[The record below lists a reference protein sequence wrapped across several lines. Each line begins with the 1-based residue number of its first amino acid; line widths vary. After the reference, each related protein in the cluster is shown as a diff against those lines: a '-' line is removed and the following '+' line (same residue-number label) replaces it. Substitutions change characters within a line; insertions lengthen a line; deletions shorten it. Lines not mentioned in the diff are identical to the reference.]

1 MENQF
6 LVDSE
11 YLSPEALAVKHRL
24 ETDPSSRKDHMEYLP
39 GMEIIESDV
48 CGKVMTQMEQ
58 YEADRYTAKD
68 VRAALEHETCTIEDF
83 KALISPA
90 AEPFLGQMA
99 ERARRETSKHFGNTV
114 YLFTPLY
121 IANYCENYCVYC
133 GFNCYNHINRMKLTM
148 EQIEKEMKVI
158 ADSGMEEILILTG
171 ESRGQSS
178 VEYIGEACKL
188 ARKYFRMV
196 GLEIYPVNTDEYR
209 YLHEC
214 GADYVTVFQET
225 YDTDKYETLHLMGH
239 KRVWPYRFDAQER
252 ALRGGM
258 RGVAFS
264 ALLGLSDFRKDALA
278 SALHVYYLQRKYPH
292 AEMSLSCPRLRPI
305 INNDKINPL
314 DVHEKQ
320 LCQII
325 CAYRIFQ
332 PFVGITVSSRES
344 ASFRDG
350 IVKIA
355 ATKVS
360 AGVSTGIGDHD
371 SKYNGKENEEPQGDE
386 QFEIND
392 SRSLDKMYQDIAEE
406 GLQPVLNDYLY
417 IG

>member
-6 LVDSE
+6 FVDSE
-11 YLSPEALAVKHRL
+11 FLSPEALKRKHEL
-24 ETDPSSRKDHMEYLP
+24 ETNPASRKNHMEYMP
-39 GMEIIESDV
+39 GMEIIKSDIRDT
-48 CGKVMTQMEQ
+48 VMAHVEE
-58 YEADRYTAKD
+58 YDYDKYTARD
-68 VRAALEHETCTIEDF
+68 VRAALDHETCSVEDF
-83 KALISPA
+83 KALLSPA
-90 AEPFLGQMA
+90 AAPFLEEMA
-99 ERARRETSKHFGNTV
+99 QKARIETSKHFGNTV

-133 GFNCYNHINRMKLTM
+133 GFNCYNHINRMKLNM
-148 EQIEKEMKVI
+148 EQIEKEMQVI

-171 ESRGQSS
+171 ESRAKSD
-178 VEYIGEACKL
+178 VKYIGEACKL

-196 GLEIYPVNTDEYR
+196 GVEIYPVNTDEYH

-214 GADYVTVFQET
+214 GVDYVTVFQET
-225 YDTDKYETLHLMGH
+225 YDNVKYETLHLMGH

-258 RGVAFS
+258 RGAGFS

-314 DVHEKQ
+314 DVGEKE
-320 LCQII
+320 LCQVL
-325 CAYRIFQ
+325 CAYRIFM

-344 ASFRDG
+344 RSFRDG

-360 AGVSTGIGDHD
+360 AGVSTGIGDHE
-371 SKYNGKENEEPQGDE
+371 SKYTGKEAEGAEGDE

-392 SRSLDKMYQDIAEE
+392 DRSFEAMYEDMSEE

-417 IG
+417 V

>member
-6 LVDSE
+6 FVDSE
-11 YLSPEALAVKHRL
+11 FLSPEALKRKHEL
-24 ETDPSSRKDHMEYLP
+24 ETNPASRKNHMEYMP
-39 GMEIIESDV
+39 GMEIIKSDIRET
-48 CGKVMTQMEQ
+48 VMAHVEE
-58 YEADRYTAKD
+58 YDYDKYTARD
-68 VRAALEHETCTIEDF
+68 VRAALDHETCSVEDF
-83 KALISPA
+83 KALLSPA
-90 AEPFLGQMA
+90 AAPFLEEMA
-99 ERARRETSKHFGNTV
+99 QKARIETGKHFGNTV

-133 GFNCYNHINRMKLTM
+133 GFNCYNHINRMKLNM
-148 EQIEKEMKVI
+148 EQIEKEMQVI

-171 ESRGQSS
+171 ESRAMSD
-178 VEYIGEACKL
+178 VKYIGEACKL

-196 GLEIYPVNTDEYR
+196 GVEIYPVNTDEYR

-214 GADYVTVFQET
+214 GVDYVTVFQET
-225 YDTDKYETLHLMGH
+225 YDNVKYETLHLKGH

-314 DVHEKQ
+314 DVGEKE
-320 LCQII
+320 LCQVL
-325 CAYRIFQ
+325 CAYRIFM

-344 ASFRDG
+344 KSFRDG

-355 ATKVS
+355 ATKVY
-360 AGVSTGIGDHD
+360 AGVSTGIGDHE
-371 SKYNGKENEEPQGDE
+371 SKYTGKEAEGAEGDE

-392 SRSLDKMYQDIAEE
+392 ERSFETMYEDMSEE

-417 IG
+417 V

>member
-6 LVDSE
+6 FVDSE
-11 YLSPEALAVKHRL
+11 FLSPEALKRKHEL
-24 ETDPSSRKDHMEYLP
+24 ETNPASRKNHMEYMP
-39 GMEIIESDV
+39 GMEIIKSDIRET
-48 CGKVMTQMEQ
+48 VMAHVEE
-58 YEADRYTAKD
+58 YDYDKYTARD
-68 VRAALEHETCTIEDF
+68 VRAALDHETCSVEDF
-83 KALISPA
+83 KALLSPA
-90 AEPFLGQMA
+90 AAPFLEEMA
-99 ERARRETSKHFGNTV
+99 QKARIETGKHFGNTV

-133 GFNCYNHINRMKLTM
+133 GFNCYNHINRMKLNM
-148 EQIEKEMKVI
+148 EQIEKEMQVI

-171 ESRGQSS
+171 ESRAMSD
-178 VEYIGEACKL
+178 VKYIGEACKL

-196 GLEIYPVNTDEYR
+196 GVEIYPVNTDEYH

-214 GADYVTVFQET
+214 GVDYVTVFQET
-225 YDTDKYETLHLMGH
+225 YDNVKYETLHLMGH

-264 ALLGLSDFRKDALA
+264 ALLGLSDFRKDALT

-314 DVHEKQ
+314 DVGEKE
-320 LCQII
+320 LCQVL
-325 CAYRIFQ
+325 CAYRIFM

-344 ASFRDG
+344 KSFRDG

-360 AGVSTGIGDHD
+360 AGVSTGIGDHE
-371 SKYNGKENEEPQGDE
+371 SKYTGKEAEGAEGDE

-392 SRSLDKMYQDIAEE
+392 ERSFETMYEDMSEE

-417 IG
+417 V

>member
-6 LVDSE
+6 FIDSE
-11 YLSPEALAVKHRL
+11 HLSPGALAKKHRL
-24 ETDPSSRKDHMEYLP
+24 ETDPSARRNHMEYMP
-39 GMEIIESDV
+39 GMEPIESDI
-48 CGKVMTQMEQ
+48 CENVMSQMKS
-58 YEADRYTAKD
+58 YDYSKYTARD
-68 VRAALEHETCTIEDF
+68 VKAALEHETCSIEDF
-83 KALISPA
+83 KALLSPA
-90 AEPFLGQMA
+90 AEPFLEEMA
-99 ERARRETSKHFGNTV
+99 QKARLETSKHFGNTV

-148 EQIEKEMKVI
+148 EQIEHEMKVI

-171 ESRGQSS
+171 ESRSQSD
-178 VEYIGEACKL
+178 VKYIGEACKL

-196 GLEIYPVNTDEYR
+196 GLEIYPVNTDEYA

-278 SALHVYYLQRKYPH
+278 SALHVYYLQRKYPQ

-305 INNDKINPL
+305 INNDKISPM
-314 DVHEKQ
+314 DVGEKQ

-325 CAYRIFQ
+325 CAYRIFL

-344 ASFRDG
+344 EQFRNG

-360 AGVSTGIGDHD
+360 AGVSTGIGDHE
-371 SKYNGKENEEPQGDE
+371 SKYTGKESDSAQGDE
-386 QFEIND
+386 QFEIDDN
-392 SRSLDKMYQDIAEE
+392 RSFAKMYQDISEE

-417 IG
+417 V

>member
-6 LVDSE
+6 FVDSE
-11 YLSPEALAVKHRL
+11 YLSPAALEKKHKL
-24 ETDPSSRKDHMEYLP
+24 ETDPSSRKNHMEYLP
-39 GMEIIESDV
+39 GMEIIKSDV
-48 CGKVMTQMEQ
+48 CQQVMYQMNSFD
-58 YEADRYTAKD
+58 YSVYTARD
-68 VRAALEHETCTIEDF
+68 VRAALDHETCSVEDF
-83 KALISPA
+83 KALLSPA
-90 AEPFLGQMA
+90 AEPFLEEMA
-99 ERARRETSKHFGNTV
+99 QKARMETSKHFGNTV

-148 EQIEKEMKVI
+148 EQIEHEMKVI

-171 ESRGQSS
+171 ESRAQSD
-178 VEYIGEACKL
+178 VQYIGEAVKL

-196 GLEIYPVNTDEYR
+196 GLEIYPVNTDEYK

-225 YDTDKYETLHLMGH
+225 YDADKYETLHLFGH

-314 DVHEKQ
+314 DVGEKQ
-320 LCQII
+320 LCQIL
-325 CAYRIFQ
+325 CAYRIFL

-344 ASFRDG
+344 AKFRNG

-355 ATKVS
+355 ATKIS
-360 AGVSTGIGDHD
+360 AGVSTGIGDHE
-371 SKYNGKENEEPQGDE
+371 SKYTGKEDDAVKGDE
-386 QFEIND
+386 QFEID
-392 SRSLDKMYQDIAEE
+392 DDRSFETMYKDMSGE
-406 GLQPVLNDYLY
+406 GLQPVLNDYVY
-417 IG
+417 V

>member
-1 MENQF
+1 MDNQF
-6 LVDSE
+6 FVDSE
-11 YLSPEALAVKHRL
+11 FLSPEALEKKHRL
-24 ETDPSSRKDHMEYLP
+24 ENDPSYRKSHMEYLP
-39 GMEIIESDV
+39 GMEVIESDV
-48 CGKVMTQMEQ
+48 CSNVMAQMQ
-58 YEADRYTAKD
+58 SYDPSAYTPRD
-68 VRAALEHETCTIEDF
+68 VRAALEHDTCTIEDF
-83 KALISPA
+83 KALLSPA
-90 AEPFLGQMA
+90 AEPFLEEMA
-99 ERARRETSKHFGNTV
+99 QKARRETSKHFGNTV

-133 GFNCYNHINRMKLTM
+133 GFNCYNHINRMKLSM
-148 EQIEKEMKVI
+148 EQIEHEMQII

-171 ESRGQSS
+171 ESRAKSD
-178 VEYIGEACKL
+178 VKYIGEACKL

-225 YDTDKYETLHLMGH
+225 YDTDKYEQLHLLGH

-278 SALHVYYLQRKYPH
+278 SALHVYFLQRKYPH

-314 DVHEKQ
+314 DVGEKQ
-320 LCQII
+320 LCQVL
-325 CAYRIFQ
+325 CAYRIFL
-332 PFVGITVSSRES
+332 PYVGITVSSRES
-344 ASFRDG
+344 AEFRNG

-360 AGVSTGIGDHD
+360 AGVSTGIGDHE
-371 SKYNGKENEEPQGDE
+371 SKYSGKEDDSAKGDE
-386 QFEIND
+386 QFEIDDN
-392 SRSLDKMYQDIAEE
+392 RSLDKMYQDIADE

-417 IG
+417 V

>member
-6 LVDSE
+6 FVDSE
-11 YLSPEALAVKHRL
+11 LLSPEALAKKHAL
-24 ETDPSSRKDHMEYLP
+24 ETDPSSRKNHMEYLP
-39 GMEIIESDV
+39 GMERIQSDV
-48 CGKVMTQMEQ
+48 CANVMEQ
-58 YEADRYTAKD
+58 MNSYDYNKYTAKD
-68 VRAALEHETCTIEDF
+68 VKAALEHETCTIEDF
-83 KALISPA
+83 KALLSPA
-90 AEPFLGQMA
+90 AEPFLEEMA
-99 ERARRETSKHFGNTV
+99 QRARLETSKHFGNTV

-133 GFNCYNHINRMKLTM
+133 GFNCYNHIQRMKLTM
-148 EQIEKEMKVI
+148 EQIEHEMKVI

-171 ESRGQSS
+171 ESRAQSD
-178 VEYIGEACKL
+178 VDYIGEACKL

-196 GLEIYPVNTDEYR
+196 GLEIYPVNVDEYR

-225 YDTDKYETLHLMGH
+225 YDTDKYETLHLLGH

-252 ALRGGM
+252 ALMGGM

-278 SALHVYYLQRKYPH
+278 SALHVYYLQRKYPY
-292 AEMSLSCPRLRPI
+292 AEMALSCPRLRPI

-320 LCQII
+320 LCQIL
-325 CAYRIFQ
+325 CAYRIFL

-344 ASFRDG
+344 AAFRNG

-360 AGVSTGIGDHD
+360 AGVSTGIGDHE
-371 SKYNGKENEEPQGDE
+371 SKYTGKEQEGEQGDE

-392 SRSLDKMYQDIAEE
+392 NRSLDKMYQDIAGE
-406 GLQPVLNDYLY
+406 GL
-417 IG
+417 